1 MDSAVRVYAEDYAVS
16 SEDKYYTV
24 AGYKFEKGRKY
35 THEDYMKLPEDVRV
49 ELIDGVFYEKYPA
62 DPITGMAAPNRK
74 HQKIVSELVRVIGNH
89 INGKDG
95 DCEVYPAPF
104 AVRLKDGDKNTV
116 EPDVSVICDKSKLT
130 DDGCTGAP
138 DWIIEII
145 SPSNPG
151 HDYIRKLNLY
161 LDAGVKEYWII
172 DPLERLVSVYEFGKG
187 IISPKEYSF
196 DDEISV
202 GIYEDLKICLKGF

>member
-1 MDSAVRVYAEDYAVS
+1 
-16 SEDKYYTV
+16 
-24 AGYKFEKGRKY
+24 
-35 THEDYMKLPEDVRV
+35 MKLPEDVRV

-74 HQKIVSELVRVIGNH
+74 HQDIVTELVYKIRGYIDRKG
-89 INGKDG
+89 G
-95 DCEVYPAPF
+95 DCKIYPAPF

-161 LDAGVKEYWII
+161 LDAGVREYWII
-172 DPLERLVSVYEFGKG
+172 NPLERLVSVYEFGKG
-187 IISPKEYSF
+187 ITAPKEYSF
-196 DDEISV
+196 DDEISA
-202 GIYEDLKICLKGF
+202 GIYEDLKICLQGF